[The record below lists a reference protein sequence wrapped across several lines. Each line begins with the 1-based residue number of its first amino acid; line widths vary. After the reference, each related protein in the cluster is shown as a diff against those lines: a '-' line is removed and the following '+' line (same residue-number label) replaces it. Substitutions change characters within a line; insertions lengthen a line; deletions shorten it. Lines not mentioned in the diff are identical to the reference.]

1 MTQAEVSRLDAQ
13 FSYIDGDQVSQLT
26 GDAAPMYTKALCLAN
41 HTHQCGCLQYVFM
54 DTTSYEE
61 HRLSKED
68 TWANYIT
75 EGSPVQLMAWN
86 DKIISVELPNVVP
99 LKVGS
104 VVRLRGLHC
113 MAAGMGCLLSQV
125 RFHALILSADQ

>member
-1 MTQAEVSRLDAQ
+1 MH
-13 FSYIDGDQVSQLT
+13 T
-26 GDAAPMYTKALCLAN
+26 GECAWPT
-41 HTHQCGCLQYVFM
+41 THQCGCLQYVFM

-99 LKVGS
+99 LKVGH
-104 VVRLRGLHC
+104 VVRLRIMQC
-113 MAAGMGCLLSQV
+113 IAWPEW
-125 RFHALILSADQ
+125 SASFLNT